1 MTCLKSHK
9 KVATE
14 QLIIFDQK
22 ISGKYMKHFLLS
34 LKIKKL
40 DEHFSRAHSNL
51 KIINVIIVTH
61 MSYCLNKCLKMTRL
75 KKC

>member
-14 QLIIFDQK
+14 QLIIFDQ
-22 ISGKYMKHFLLS
+22 IRQVHETFPFVSED
-34 LKIKKL
+34 KKL

-51 KIINVIIVTH
+51 KIFNVIIVTH
-61 MSYCLNKCLKMTRL
+61 MRHCLNKCLKMTRL